1 MPEQKSPPTSLFWL
15 FFSPF
20 GRISREPYW
29 LAFGLIWCI
38 LFIALNIT
46 VGSMQETYITSGT
59 TELPLAEIYSDM
71 LSTNPLLYPLLLF
84 TNFIVFMLVMKRLQ
98 DRGITGFVALT
109 LFLPFLNLI
118 VPIVV
123 GFLKTQEGPNKYG
136 PTPNSRPIRPKK

>member
-1 MPEQKSPPTSLFWL
+1 
-15 FFSPF
+15 
-20 GRISREPYW
+20 
-29 LAFGLIWCI
+29 
-38 LFIALNIT
+38 
-46 VGSMQETYITSGT
+46 MQETYITSGT